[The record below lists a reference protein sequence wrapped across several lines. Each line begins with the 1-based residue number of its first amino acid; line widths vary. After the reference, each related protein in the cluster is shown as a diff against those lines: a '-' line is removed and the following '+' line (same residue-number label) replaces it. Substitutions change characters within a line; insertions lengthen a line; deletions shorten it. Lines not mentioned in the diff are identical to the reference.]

1 MDDGGQEQPERNL
14 RRPRLRNRMQ
24 SKNEINYPYKLVP
37 SMVPTVREIA
47 LLQEQPQF
55 APHVLTRLNA
65 FPHFFGID

>member
-47 LLQEQPQF
+47 LLQEQPQ
-55 APHVLTRLNA
+55 L
-65 FPHFFGID
+65 